1 MTNALLAEIVL
12 ALHLLYVGFVI
23 FGYLAVMAGGA
34 LSWGWVRGR
43 VFRLA
48 HLAAI
53 AFVAFEATVGMV
65 CPLTW
70 IEYMLR
76 GSGEGES
83 LMGRIMRS
91 LLYYDLPLWVF
102 TAGYLALAAFA
113 VLLLWWVP
121 LHPRGKDSR

>member
-1 MTNALLAEIVL
+1 MNALLAEIVL

-23 FGYLAVMAGGA
+23 FGYLSVMAGGV
-34 LSWGWVRGR
+34 LGWGWVRVR
-43 VFRLA
+43 FFRLA

-53 AFVAFEATVGMV
+53 AFVALEAVVGMV

-70 IEYMLR
+70 IEYALR

-91 LLYYDLPLWVF
+91 LLYYDLPPWVF
-102 TAGYLALAAFA
+102 TAVYLALAALA
-113 VLLLWWVP
+113 VALLWWVP
-121 LHPRGKDSR
+121 PRPRGKVSP